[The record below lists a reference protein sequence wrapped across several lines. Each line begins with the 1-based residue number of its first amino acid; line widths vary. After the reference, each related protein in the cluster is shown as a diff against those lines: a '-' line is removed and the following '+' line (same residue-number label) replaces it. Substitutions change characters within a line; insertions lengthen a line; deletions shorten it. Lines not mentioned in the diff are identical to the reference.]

1 MTKPY
6 PSVARDS
13 SSSTDSLCV
22 GLGVG
27 LGVGLD
33 EGLDEG
39 LGEGLGVGSAVGLAV
54 GLVGFGEGGMHQ
66 HIVFPTYSRSAKLMP
81 SRQVSSDRSVRS
93 APH

>member
-33 EGLDEG
+33 EGL
-39 LGEGLGVGSAVGLAV
+39 GEGLGVGSAVGLAV

-66 HIVFPTYSRSAKLMP
+66 HIAFSTYSRPAKRMP
-81 SRQVSSDRSVRS
+81 SAQVSSD
-93 APH
+93 